1 MRTRKPSYV
10 EIVDKINK
18 TEKLLKKAALDLETQ
33 SVIRDEQVKKYT
45 YEILRLERMIEIRS
59 VLTA

>member
-45 YEILRLERMIEIRS
+45 YEILRLERMIEIR
-59 VLTA
+59 

>member
-10 EIVDKINK
+10 ELVDKINK
-18 TEKLLKKAALDLETQ
+18 MEKLLKEAALDLATP

-45 YEILRLERMIEIRS
+45 YEILRLERMIETR
-59 VLTA
+59 